1 MVPECT
7 ERWIHQLREFKP
19 AQGHRTRSCWAANID
34 ENTVVVQSGR
44 SELLGDEPVPH
55 MNVRDLGR
63 LQEIATVLV
72 RHGFGYLVAGTVA
85 DPGSSNAEHS
95 PLSAA
100 ARLRSVL
107 VELGPTFV
115 KLGQILSV
123 RPDILPSEF
132 INEFQQLQ
140 DRVDPIPF
148 EAVKSA
154 IEREWG
160 VALDER
166 LLSIDEQPLAS
177 ASIAQVHKAVTIDGE
192 TVAIKVQ
199 RPEIERRIRSDL
211 HILYTLAALVSGRIE
226 LPGLYTPVGVVQEF
240 EAAIKLELDFLQE
253 ARAGSRFR
261 ALFRDHPNVMA
272 PLVYD
277 ELTTGRVL
285 VLELLEGRPLSQLD
299 PADREAVQP
308 LMDKL
313 IDATY
318 LQVFE
323 HGFFHGDPHPGNLML
338 LNDGRLAYL
347 DFGVTGTLTAEMQDT
362 LMSLFMALVYRDAES
377 VALTLYRSGAAGDR
391 VDLKGFSREVER
403 LITKYHGASFEELS
417 DRGTLMDFIQ
427 VASRYRIRLVSDFAV
442 LARAMSLLD
451 GVARRFMPEVDIVAK
466 VTPYAQ
472 RLLGQRLGPERLGR
486 DALRLMQQMQA
497 AVRDVPLQ
505 LNQVMMDL
513 QTGSIDI
520 GTVDRESGRLR
531 DEIRWVGLRLSMAMI
546 AAALGVAGAIM
557 LQPFSGIRVGEFPVV
572 LVTGLVFLGTAILL
586 GISLVMHTLF
596 AARIHPREWLRR
608 WFAVVRF
615 FLPGKK

>member
-1 MVPECT
+1 
-7 ERWIHQLREFKP
+7 
-19 AQGHRTRSCWAANID
+19 
-34 ENTVVVQSGR
+34 
-44 SELLGDEPVPH
+44 

-72 RHGFGYLVAGTVA
+72 RHGFGHLVAGTIV
-85 DPGSSNAEHS
+85 DPGASKPNHS
-95 PLSAA
+95 RLSTA
-100 ARLRSVL
+100 ARLRQVL
-107 VELGPTFV
+107 IELGPTFV
-115 KLGQILSV
+115 KLGQVLSV
-123 RPDILPSEF
+123 RPDILPSSFIKEF
-132 INEFQQLQ
+132 ESLQ

-148 EAVKSA
+148 DLVKTA

-160 VALDER
+160 MAIEDR

-177 ASIAQVHKAVTIDGE
+177 ASIAQVHKAVTVDGD

-211 HILYTLAALVSGRIE
+211 HILYTLAALVSGRLE

-240 EAAIKLELDFLQE
+240 EAAINLELDFLQE
-253 ARAGSRFR
+253 ARAATRFR
-261 ALFRDHPNVMA
+261 ALFRDHPDVMA
-272 PLVYD
+272 PLVYE

-285 VLELLEGRPLSQLD
+285 VLELLQGRPLSSLD

-308 LMDKL
+308 MMDKL
-313 IDATY
+313 IDASY

-323 HGFFHGDPHPGNLML
+323 YGFFHGDPHPGNLML
-338 LNDGRLAYL
+338 LDDGRLAYL
-347 DFGVTGTLTAEMQDT
+347 DFGVTGTLTGEMQDT
-362 LMSLFMALVYRDAES
+362 LMNLFMALVYRDAES
-377 VALTLYRSGAAGDR
+377 VALTLYRSGAAGER

-417 DRGTLMDFIQ
+417 DRGTLMDFVQ
-427 VASRYRIRLVSDFAV
+427 VASRYRIRLVTEFAV

-451 GVARRFMPEVDIVAK
+451 GVSRRFMPDMDIVAK

-472 RLLGQRLGPERLGR
+472 RLVGQRLGPDRLGR
-486 DALRLMQQMQA
+486 DALRLMQQVQT

-505 LNQVMMDL
+505 LNQMMMDL
-513 QTGSIDI
+513 QTGNIDI
-520 GTVDRESGRLR
+520 GMVDRESDRLR

-546 AAALGVAGAIM
+546 AAALGVAGALL
-557 LQPFSGIRVGEFPVV
+557 LQPFSAIAVGEFPVM
-572 LVTGLVFLGTAILL
+572 LATGLIFLSTSILL
-586 GISLVMHTLF
+586 GVSLVMHTLF
-596 AARIHPREWLRR
+596 AARIHPREWVRR